1 MPKQTFFNLNEDKR
15 KMIEDAAT
23 KEFAE
28 YGFHGARLNNIVK
41 NAGIAKGSFY
51 QYFENL
57 DDLFVH
63 LIKTDSELKL
73 YAIHEVLDQNTDADL
88 FAKFAKIQKAGMLY
102 YTTVSKDML
111 KMIENVPS
119 SQLMQKPE
127 LRKWTWN
134 VKEKIYYPLIDQAIA
149 LGEIDSDRDF
159 AYTVISNTGEMIRQ
173 YILSK
178 KQSEQII
185 DLFDDKKIVD
195 EAVNRFVSF
204 IKQGLKATKK
214 EE

>member
-1 MPKQTFFNLNEDKR
+1 
-15 KMIEDAAT
+15 
-23 KEFAE
+23 
-28 YGFHGARLNNIVK
+28 
-41 NAGIAKGSFY
+41 
-51 QYFENL
+51 
-57 DDLFVH
+57 
-63 LIKTDSELKL
+63 
-73 YAIHEVLDQNTDADL
+73 
-88 FAKFAKIQKAGMLY
+88 MLY

-127 LRKWTWN
+127 LRKWTCN